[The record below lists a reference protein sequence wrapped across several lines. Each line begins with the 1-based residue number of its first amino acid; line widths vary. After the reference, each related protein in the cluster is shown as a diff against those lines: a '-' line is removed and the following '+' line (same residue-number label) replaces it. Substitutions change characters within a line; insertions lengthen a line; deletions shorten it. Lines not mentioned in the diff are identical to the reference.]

1 MDRVKGKV
9 AFISG
14 IARGQGRSHAL
25 ALAKEGAD
33 IIGFDLCD
41 DIEHVGYP
49 LARESDLAETIRLVE
64 EAGGRIV
71 AARADSRDFDAVDEV
86 LRQGLDKFGRVDIA
100 VPNAGVV
107 SYNPI
112 WEWSAEQFRNVLDTN
127 LVGVWHV
134 VKAVMPHIIAAGNG
148 GSLIFTGSVASL
160 KGCPNTGA
168 YEISKHGVVGLMRL
182 FANQLAK
189 NFIRVNTVHPS
200 AVNTPM
206 VANAEYGEF
215 INTHPDVA
223 SDPAFKNP
231 MPVEMI
237 EAVDISNAM
246 VFLASDEARYITGV
260 TLPVDAGY
268 NNR

>member
-1 MDRVKGKV
+1 MFRRGALCRRDRMGLNTMP
-9 AFISG
+9 
-14 IARGQGRSHAL
+14 GQA
-25 ALAKEGAD
+25 
-33 IIGFDLCD
+33 
-41 DIEHVGYP
+41 GY
-49 LARESDLAETIRLVE
+49 T
-64 EAGGRIV
+64 
-71 AARADSRDFDAVDEV
+71 AA
-86 LRQGLDKFGRVDIA
+86 
-100 VPNAGVV
+100 
-107 SYNPI
+107 
-112 WEWSAEQFRNVLDTN
+112 
-127 LVGVWHV
+127 
-134 VKAVMPHIIAAGNG
+134 
-148 GSLIFTGSVASL
+148 
-160 KGCPNTGA
+160 
-168 YEISKHGVVGLMRL
+168 KHGVVGLMRL